1 MVGAH
6 RGHRARRDRDCAL
19 NHVLTEERLDRGRH
33 PDDRLAKP
41 NTRTLCLS
49 STDIHREPVK
59 MGASAWGENVG
70 MGVGTAKRAEWGAA

>member
-19 NHVLTEERLDRGRH
+19 NHVLAEERPDRGRH
-33 PDDRLAKP
+33 PDD
-41 NTRTLCLS
+41 TRTLCLS
-49 STDIHREPVK
+49 CSSTESPVK

-70 MGVGTAKRAEWGAA
+70 VGVGTAKRAEWGAA